1 MHKLLLLLFLLS
13 TLVASGQTNS
23 ITVTASRSMNPQADQ
38 IVFGV
43 SLETGLDAT
52 REDAL
57 AAVQAAGITLAN
69 FGSVSTYQEF
79 RGTGQDPQL
88 SLVWSFSLPVA
99 LTSMKSTIG
108 LLSAV
113 QASIGKTNNGMSLA
127 FSIQGTQVSPQLQQ
141 SQTCS
146 LSDLI
151 DDARAQGR
159 KMAGAAGMSLGLIQA
174 MSSATVTTPA
184 GQGFGSVPY
193 LQPVCS
199 LTVKFALGA
208 F

>member
-1 MHKLLLLLFLLS
+1 MHKLLLLLFLS
-13 TLVASGQTNS
+13 SLVASGQTNS
-23 ITVTASRSMNPQADQ
+23 ITVTASRSTNPQADQ

-43 SLETGLDAT
+43 YLATGLDAT

-69 FGSVSTYQEF
+69 FGSVVTNQQYLSN
-79 RGTGQDPQL
+79 GQATHS
-88 SLVWSFSLPVA
+88 SLAWSFSLPVA
-99 LTSMKSTIG
+99 LSSMKRTIG

-113 QASIGKTNNGMSLA
+113 QASVAKTNNGMSLS

-159 KMAGAAGMSLGLIQA
+159 KMASAAGMSLGLIQA
-174 MSSATVTTPA
+174 MSSATVTTPG
-184 GQGFGSVPY
+184 GQAFGLSAY